1 MTLGVHPLNVSWK
14 DDTRNSPSLHTSR
27 LLLAQWLNGEW
38 RITPFG
44 KRDDLETLEKRKRD
58 GYSSFTL
65 NHPICGFFD
74 VCPSS
79 RESIGECLAGL
90 CPAGSKCINNHCCIP
105 TNTRKFTTH
114 RRKQPIIDHNLIV
127 DIEKIRKKKGG
138 ECYVSGNEPIGVCL
152 GDDVCPVGYTCEND
166 SCCNIE
172 EGRRLRSRKK
182 KKRISEEEELT
193 EEEEDVLAREREE
206 NGEDDEDDEEEDQIN
221 SEENTDDEAE
231 EEEDNGS
238 KEKRTSEEDDDRR
251 VNEEEEEEEEE
262 PEQEE
267 VEDFDMIRANRAN
280 RIGFRRYK
288 AKRKPTK
295 FTEEI
300 PEAEEIEEKSGAF
313 ETKNV
318 CPVGYPIGECVS
330 RQCPDGY
337 ACYKNS
343 CCVITPEIN
352 CEDSL
357 PKCHAY
363 LCDIDGYSDF
373 MTQFCPKTCAKCS
386 VVKSTHRSS
395 SKKSIITSTIMP
407 VYGQR
412 GGGQGVPRSYI
423 QQSGIRPEL
432 CTDRR
437 SDCGEW
443 ANAGFCTS
451 NIYSTAQKMKF
462 CGRSCGYC

>member
-1 MTLGVHPLNVSWK
+1 MESGG
-14 DDTRNSPSLHTSR
+14 SL
-27 LLLAQWLNGEW
+27 
-38 RITPFG
+38 G
-44 KRDDLETLEKRKRD
+44 KRGDLETLEKRKRD

-65 NHPICGFFD
+65 NETFFD

-90 CPAGSKCINNHCCIP
+90 CPAGSKCINNHC
-105 TNTRKFTTH
+105 
-114 RRKQPIIDHNLIV
+114 L

-138 ECYVSGNEPIGVCL
+138 QCYVSGNEPIGVCL
-152 GDDVCPVGYTCEND
+152 GDDVCPIGYTCEND

-206 NGEDDEDDEEEDQIN
+206 NGEDDEDDEEDEIN
-221 SEENTDDEAE
+221 SEENTDDEE
-231 EEEDNGS
+231 EEEEENGS
-238 KEKRTSEEDDDRR
+238 RERKASEEDDRR
-251 VNEEEEEEEEE
+251 VDEEEEEEEEE
-262 PEQEE
+262 EESEQEE

-295 FTEEI
+295 EI

-313 ETKNV
+313 ETKNI

-330 RQCPDGY
+330 QQCPDGY

-386 VVKSTHRSS
+386 VIKSTHRSS
-395 SKKSIITSTIMP
+395 SKKSIITSTITP
-407 VYGQR
+407 FYGQR